1 MVPWRK
7 GNSVVFQKHSED
19 GTRIATRFV
28 NDKSAHAVA
37 KAPNPAQ
44 GGQMRSRAI
53 HLCAIAS
60 SLAAATLWPAPV
72 HATAIFTQTIV
83 NPLATVS
90 TLDDFSNCRD
100 NQGCLGKTG
109 QVFDAAGN
117 PLAVGNLTDTL
128 TYTFTLTPAEIA
140 DIAANPAGIGTL
152 SMTAARDLGLRA
164 GTATNTDF
172 LVTTIDGTLIG
183 NLFGDTV
190 STCPAGENFGPINFT
205 CGPNYHNDVSA
216 ISSLTIPSA
225 LFQAAAA
232 DGSISALINPTDDVG
247 RLKVFSLTL
256 EYAATVPEPASLLL
270 VGAALAAAAAMRRRN
285 SVAER

>member
-1 MVPWRK
+1 M
-7 GNSVVFQKHSED
+7 
-19 GTRIATRFV
+19 A
-28 NDKSAHAVA
+28 A
-37 KAPNPAQ
+37 AP
-44 GGQMRSRAI
+44 RSRQSDEGSDDFTPSCKWLSTPGLDLLSIRFTVGDRWFRGARATALNSRSIPTTVRALLRGLLTTSRRPMLLQRRRIQHRGSDAI
-53 HLCAIAS
+53 PCHSFVRDRQFVGRGDALACAS
-60 SLAAATLWPAPV
+60 

-164 GTATNTDF
+164 GA
-172 LVTTIDGTLIG
+172 
-183 NLFGDTV
+183 
-190 STCPAGENFGPINFT
+190 
-205 CGPNYHNDVSA
+205 
-216 ISSLTIPSA
+216 
-225 LFQAAAA
+225 
-232 DGSISALINPTDDVG
+232 
-247 RLKVFSLTL
+247 
-256 EYAATVPEPASLLL
+256 
-270 VGAALAAAAAMRRRN
+270 
-285 SVAER
+285 